1 MGSLDPIHNS
11 IQWRGCVVRVI
22 RSLPLQ
28 EDEVHGAAVALCTG
42 QDGHRG
48 QRERESDASAC
59 MRRHQGSALAPVW
72 SLRTSEHALQPI
84 SEHDVFSGRVR
95 THMRGAGGGGG
106 CHNVDG
112 VLVLNNPTEEDE
124 DAIQRRS

>member
-1 MGSLDPIHNS
+1 MTPNTPIEEIYMGSLDPIHNS

-48 QRERESDASAC
+48 QRERE
-59 MRRHQGSALAPVW
+59 
-72 SLRTSEHALQPI
+72 
-84 SEHDVFSGRVR
+84 RVTR
-95 THMRGAGGGGG
+95 
-106 CHNVDG
+106 
-112 VLVLNNPTEEDE
+112 
-124 DAIQRRS
+124 QRV